1 MALFL
6 LVCLIIMYIAVI
18 KRQKQM
24 SKLVYDVILI
34 VASIVS
40 ILPVLLLTTKAI
52 KNGHKGNAHKIK
64 VESKSGLTI
73 ELDLYKQN
81 DTKKIHQT
89 VEMLLGK

>member
-1 MALFL
+1 
-6 LVCLIIMYIAVI
+6 
-18 KRQKQM
+18 M
-24 SKLVYDVILI
+24 SKLIYDIILV
-34 VASIVS
+34 VASIAS

-52 KNGHKGNAHKIK
+52 KGGHKGTAHKIK
-64 VESKSGLTI
+64 VESKSGVKI